1 MVFKRFKSPAIL
13 VLTPLILLL
22 SLALACG
29 GTAAEPVVV
38 EKEVIKEVPVEKIVV
53 QEVVKEVPV
62 EKVVEKVV
70 EKEVIKEVVKEVI
83 ATAVPVPTPAAV
95 VAEWVKVGESK
106 HMSGFLQ
113 LIASRN
119 PGFWDV
125 HYGGSLNTT
134 LIPSGPR
141 FNQLLEY
148 NPVNPTEIIG
158 DLAKTWSVS
167 EDGLTWTFV
176 LHDAQF
182 SDGSQVTA
190 DDVEYSLNRIT
201 EPDALRARTGFL
213 RRFVE
218 HGATRAIDDKTV
230 EVPTKFKAATFIP
243 NLASDYMK
251 IYPRAL
257 ESVSQDEFNC
267 CPENSFGSGPWM
279 FKSWD
284 KDAQY
289 SYDKNPNYFK
299 EGRPFFDGIDV
310 FIVRD
315 VSRTLAA
322 LQTGQVVGTYQP
334 VTGGYPPIQMRQMEE
349 DTDGEVRALILS
361 NVGLHYLWMTWTEPP
376 FDDPRVRRAM
386 YLGIDREAVVKGAL
400 KGDGT
405 PGTFF
410 KPGVVESLAELPSL
424 PGYNPDRSV
433 DIAEAKRLLT
443 EAGYP
448 EGFDVEATV
457 VTGVSQAVMETFAP
471 QLRNDLGIDI
481 TINAKGLAEFYVDL
495 RDGSFPLSMVGTG
508 IILQDPGDILNQFFD
523 QGVLRNP
530 QGWSD

>member
-1 MVFKRFKSPAIL
+1 M
-13 VLTPLILLL
+13 
-22 SLALACG
+22 
-29 GTAAEPVVV
+29 
-38 EKEVIKEVPVEKIVV
+38 
-53 QEVVKEVPV
+53 
-62 EKVVEKVV
+62 
-70 EKEVIKEVVKEVI
+70 
-83 ATAVPVPTPAAV
+83 
-95 VAEWVKVGESK
+95 
-106 HMSGFLQ
+106 
-113 LIASRN
+113 
-119 PGFWDV
+119 
-125 HYGGSLNTT
+125 NTT

-158 DLAKTWSVS
+158 DLAETWSVS

-182 SDGSQVTA
+182 TDGSQVTA
-190 DDVEYSLNRIT
+190 DDVVFSLNRIT

-213 RRFVE
+213 RRWVE
-218 HGATRAIDDKTV
+218 NGAPKAIDEKTV
-230 EVPTKFKAATFIP
+230 IVPTKFKAATFIP

-251 IYPRAL
+251 IYPMAL
-257 ESVSQDEFNC
+257 ESVSQDDFNC
-267 CPENSFGSGPWM
+267 CPEKTFGSGPWM
-279 FKSWD
+279 FKKWD

-289 SYDKNPNYFK
+289 SYDMNSNYFK

-322 LQTGQVVGTYQP
+322 LQAGQVVGTYQP
-334 VTGGYPPIQMRQMEE
+334 VTGGYPPIQMRQVEE
-349 DTDGEVRALILS
+349 DTDGRIRALVLS
-361 NVGLHYLWMTWTEPP
+361 GVGLHYLWLQIDEPP

-386 YLGIDREAVVKGAL
+386 YLAIDREAVVKGAL

-410 KPGVVESLAELPSL
+410 KPGVVESLTELPGL

-448 EGFDVEATV
+448 DGFKVEATV
-457 VTGVSQAVMETFAP
+457 VTGVSQAVMETFSP

-495 RDGSFPLSMVGTG
+495 RDGSYALSMVGTG

-530 QGWSD
+530 QGWSDPRVDRLILEQDAALDPAKRALLFRQIVDVLREGESHVVPVDYYSSGGAMDYRLKNYHFPPTIQLVHKWDHIYWDEDAVKPPTGRGYVE